1 MLVLPLHDKH
11 NRKGFDCGEVESLQ
25 PRLTTSP
32 ATSCPSDFFNRHP
45 NGHDKT
51 DFTPCSGRILEW
63 AVSLNS
69 SPLLK
74 LLKPLKVAV
83 ILVGQGLW
91 R

>member
-1 MLVLPLHDKH
+1 MP
-11 NRKGFDCGEVESLQ
+11 Q
-25 PRLTTSP
+25 
-32 ATSCPSDFFNRHP
+32 

-74 LLKPLKVAV
+74 LLKPLKMAV
-83 ILVGQGLW
+83 ILVGQGL
-91 R
+91 